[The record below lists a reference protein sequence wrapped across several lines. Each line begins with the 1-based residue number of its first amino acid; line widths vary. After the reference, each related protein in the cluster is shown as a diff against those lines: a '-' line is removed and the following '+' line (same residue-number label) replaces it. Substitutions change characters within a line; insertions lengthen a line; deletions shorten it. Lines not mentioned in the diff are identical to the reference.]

1 MDRLKN
7 ARRIRRTVTAVRLG
21 LLALL
26 VTITAGTVSGAETAD
41 TLKFRTWRLAA
52 QGAEAMMV
60 TEFAG
65 RSPAVR
71 VEFPGIPSGQTDL
84 NDNVATALQVKV
96 DSIRAKHPRK
106 TTSKT
111 RNSAAVLMAKHE
123 LANPLQAWIPPYVG
137 ITAAKVALF
146 IHPQECNGDVRLFLE
161 IVQRGADPKPRRI
174 ARKEIRLRE
183 IPAGKWSE
191 VEFAVET
198 DTARRL
204 AEVRLVLSGAP
215 EAACSFYFSGTRI
228 IQKDGAEYELL
239 NRDFPDY
246 LTGMKKPLA
255 AAPAKNHPKRNQL
268 QIGYSNN
275 WSILYDAKHLPE
287 IGRLMKQYLPEYDI
301 VLSCAQTPEPELA
314 SVLPKLPE
322 NIFYQFQKAQHG
334 IQYPMLYDALPRD
347 WRGNPQTRRFN
358 SIVATHPLIQKA
370 LKNQMD
376 YAATLGVNNFLS
388 YDYVWPYL
396 GGRWGYDKATV
407 AAFREDLKGEDEGL
421 EMDSE
426 TGGSRRTI
434 HFHDYFEELY
444 GRRFQPGDLGL
455 NGWEEF
461 YPVTERAAAA
471 PAATLETQR
480 NFTLFLV
487 LCHYEWLRQAQRF
500 NRWAQLHG
508 GTTYDYVLNGE
519 GWVNGNDH
527 VGLLR
532 LAGTGIVAPE
542 FFMHTPENLETI
554 YRGLGR
560 YIRAGQRLGKPL
572 GACFEVSLGG
582 GGHPYWD
589 LRTGYLVAYSI
600 AALGAAPLHHDFQGR
615 WERSNPLDKTVFHL
629 MMAQARA
636 FRQANL
642 DRAEKVPG
650 NDVLHVAFRSVG
662 RRIDGLLSNSRILRI
677 TSQQD
682 SWVPALID
690 HEIRYEQTDPSEL
703 PLMLDSARVVFLS
716 TPVTTPENA
725 ARLERWLNRGGKSL
739 LLHTTLPFRQDEGIY
754 NSGTKPGKALF
765 WGFRNGKPAGHT
777 LLTDASGAPL
787 LTRIDRGRGSAVY
800 YLHASPVRSSSATMK
815 QVMTSL
821 KKELRL
827 PVVQLAEHGENAVV
841 LPYQS
846 PDCRVVAVWNRK
858 LRDEAAAGLTNWIKT
873 RWRLRHRFFDPAAYA
888 FRYEQPGAACSAAVR
903 VEKPG
908 SYRVYRFLADRE
920 ELIPAGTDCVLKLEL
935 HDALGELFYVAED
948 TPAFRK
954 RLQKL
959 RMERAES
966 TPFLTEQNE
975 KWDSRK

>member
-1 MDRLKN
+1 MAQKKNSRRFRSAVAAALRLLTLPPIF
-7 ARRIRRTVTAVRLG
+7 AA
-21 LLALL
+21 
-26 VTITAGTVSGAETAD
+26 AGTGSETAE
-41 TLKFRTWRLAA
+41 TLKFREWRLAA
-52 QGAEAMMV
+52 QGAEAVMV
-60 TEFAG
+60 GEFSG

-71 VEFPGIPSGQTDL
+71 VEFPGIPVGQTDL
-84 NDNVATALQVKV
+84 NDNVATALKVKV
-96 DSIRAKHPRK
+96 DPVYSKSKPAASSRA
-106 TTSKT
+106 
-111 RNSAAVLMAKHE
+111 NAVIMMAKHE

-137 ITAAKVALF
+137 IAAAGVVLF
-146 IHPQECNGDVRLFLE
+146 IHPQECKGDVRLFLE
-161 IVQRGADPKPRRI
+161 IAQRGADPKPRRTV
-174 ARKEIRLRE
+174 RREIRLRE
-183 IPAGKWSE
+183 LPAGKWSK
-191 VEFAVET
+191 VEFAVDT

-204 AEVRLVLSGAP
+204 AEVRLVLSGTP

-255 AAPAKNHPKRNQL
+255 AAPAKKLPKRNKL
-268 QIGYSNN
+268 QIGYGNN

-314 SVLPKLPE
+314 TVLPKLPE

-347 WRGNPQTRRFN
+347 WRGNPQTGRFN
-358 SIVATHPLIQKA
+358 SIVATHPLIRRA

-407 AAFREDLKGEDEGL
+407 AAFREDLKEEDEGL
-421 EMDSE
+421 EMDFE
-426 TGGSRRTI
+426 TGAPRRTI

-444 GRRFQPGDLGL
+444 GRRFHPRDLGL
-455 NGWEEF
+455 NSWEEF
-461 YPVTERAAAA
+461 FPVTEQAAAA
-471 PAATLETQR
+471 PAATPATQR
-480 NFTLFLV
+480 NFTFFLV

-508 GTTYDYVLNGE
+508 GITYDYVLNGE
-519 GWVNGNDH
+519 GWVNGNDYI
-527 VGLLR
+527 GLLR

-554 YRGLGR
+554 YRGLSR

-582 GGHPYWD
+582 SGHPYWD

-600 AALGAAPLHHDFQGR
+600 AALGVAPLHHDFQGR
-615 WERSNPLDKTVFHL
+615 WKRNNPLDKTTFNL

-642 DRAEKVPG
+642 DQAEKVPG
-650 NDVLHVAFRSVG
+650 NDVLHVTLRSVG
-662 RRIDGLLSNSRILRI
+662 RRIDGLLSNSRILRL
-677 TSQQD
+677 TSQQA
-682 SWVPALID
+682 SWVPTLID
-690 HEIRYEQTDPSEL
+690 HEIRFEQTDPSEL
-703 PLMLDSARVVFLS
+703 SLLLDSARVVFLS
-716 TPVTTPENA
+716 SPVTTARCA
-725 ARLERWLNRGGKSL
+725 AQLEQWLARGDKGL
-739 LLHTTLPFRQDEGIY
+739 LLHTTLPFRNDEGIY
-754 NSGTKPGKALF
+754 NFKTEPGTPLF
-765 WGFRNGKPAGHT
+765 RGFRNGKPAGRT
-777 LLTDASGAPL
+777 LLTDTAGAPL

-800 YLHASPVRSSSATMK
+800 YLHTSPVRSSSATMK
-815 QVMTSL
+815 QVMTLL

-827 PVVQLAEHGENAVV
+827 PVVQMAEAGDNAVV

-846 PDCRVVAVWNRK
+846 PDCRIIAVWNRK

-873 RWRLRHRFFDPAAYA
+873 RWRQKHRFFDPGAYV
-888 FRYEQPGAACSAAVR
+888 FRYEQPGAVCSAAVR

-908 SYRVYRFLADRE
+908 IYRIYRFLADRE
-920 ELIPAGTDCVLKLEL
+920 ESVTVDTDCVLKLEL
-935 HDALGELFYVAED
+935 RNALGELFYLAED
-948 TPAFRK
+948 APDTRK
-954 RLQKL
+954 HLQKL
-959 RMERAES
+959 KAERGKTA
-966 TPFLTEQNE
+966 PFLTEQNE

>member
-7 ARRIRRTVTAVRLG
+7 ARQGCRTVTAARLR
-21 LLALL
+21 LLTLLFALA
-26 VTITAGTVSGAETAD
+26 AGTVSGAETAD
-41 TLKFRTWRLAA
+41 TLKLRTWRLAA
-52 QGAEAMMV
+52 QGADAVMV

-71 VEFPGIPSGQTDL
+71 IEFPGIPSGQTDL

-96 DSIRAKHPRK
+96 DPVRGKLPRK
-106 TTSKT
+106 TVSNA
-111 RNSAAVLMAKHE
+111 RNSATILMAKHE

-137 ITAAKVALF
+137 ITAARVALF

-161 IVQRGADPKPRRI
+161 VVQRGADPKPRRT
-174 ARKEIRLRE
+174 ARKEIPLRE
-183 IPAGKWSE
+183 LPAGKWSA
-191 VEFAVET
+191 VEFAVDT
-198 DTARRL
+198 DIARRL

-215 EAACSFYFSGTRI
+215 EAACRFYFSGARI

-246 LTGMKKPLA
+246 LTGMKTPLA
-255 AAPAKNHPKRNQL
+255 AAPAKKLPKRTQL
-268 QIGYSNN
+268 QIGYGNN

-334 IQYPMLYDALPRD
+334 IQYPMLFDALPRD
-347 WRGNPQTRRFN
+347 WRGNPQSRRFN
-358 SIVATHPLIQKA
+358 SIVATHPLIQRA

-407 AAFREDLKGEDEGL
+407 AAFREDLMGKDEGL
-421 EMDSE
+421 EMDFE
-426 TGGSRRTI
+426 TGAPRRTI

-444 GRRFQPGDLGL
+444 GRRFQPRDLGL
-455 NGWEEF
+455 NSWEEF
-461 YPVTERAAAA
+461 FPVTERAAAA
-471 PAATLETQR
+471 PTATTATQR

-527 VGLLR
+527 IGLLR

-560 YIRAGQRLGKPL
+560 YVRAARRLGKSL

-582 GGHPYWD
+582 SGHPYWD
-589 LRTGYLVAYSI
+589 LRTGYLVAYTV

-615 WERSNPLDKTVFHL
+615 WERRNPLDKTTFHL

-636 FRQANL
+636 SRQAKL
-642 DRAEKVPG
+642 DQVEKIPG
-650 NDVLHVAFRSVG
+650 NEVLHVTFRSVG
-662 RRIDGLLSNSRILRI
+662 RRIDGLLSNSRTLRI
-677 TSQQD
+677 TSQQN
-682 SWVPALID
+682 SWIPTLID
-690 HEIRYEQTDPSEL
+690 HEINFEQTDPSEL
-703 PLMLDSARVVFLS
+703 PLLLDSARVVFLS
-716 TPVTTPENA
+716 SPVTTPRCA
-725 ARLERWLNRGGKSL
+725 AQLEEWLARGGKSL
-739 LLHTTLPFRQDEGIY
+739 LLHTTLPFRHDEGIY
-754 NSGTKPGKALF
+754 NFKTKPGEALF
-765 WGFRNGKPAGHT
+765 RGFRNGKPAGRT
-777 LLTDASGAPL
+777 LLTDATGAPL

-800 YLHASPVRSSSATMK
+800 YLHTSPARSSAAAMK
-815 QVMTSL
+815 SVMTLL
-821 KKELRL
+821 KNELHL
-827 PVVQLAEHGENAVV
+827 PCVQIAERGDNAVV
-841 LPYQS
+841 LPYRT
-846 PDCRVVAVWNRK
+846 PACRVVAVWNRK

-873 RWRLRHRFFDPAAYA
+873 RWRQKHRFFDPEAYA
-888 FRYEQPGAACSAAVR
+888 FRYEQPGAVCSTAVN

-920 ELIPAGTDCVLKLEL
+920 ELIPVGEDGVLELKLR
-935 HDALGELFYVAED
+935 DALGELFYLGED
-948 TPAFRK
+948 TPAFREH
-954 RLQKL
+954 LQKL
-959 RMERAES
+959 REDRGKTAA
-966 TPFLTEQNE
+966 FLAEQNTIWE
-975 KWDSRK
+975 SR